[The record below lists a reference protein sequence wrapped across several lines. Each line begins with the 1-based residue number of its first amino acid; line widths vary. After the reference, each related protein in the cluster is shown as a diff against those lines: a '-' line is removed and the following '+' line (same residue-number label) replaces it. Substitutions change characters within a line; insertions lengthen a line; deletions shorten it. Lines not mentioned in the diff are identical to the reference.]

1 MKGWKK
7 ISHRNSNRK
16 RAGVTIQIPE
26 KTELKLKNVT
36 RDKKGH
42 PILIKRLIYQKD
54 RIIINTQ

>member
-1 MKGWKK
+1 M
-7 ISHRNSNRK
+7 
-16 RAGVTIQIPE
+16 TIQIPE

-54 RIIINTQ
+54 IIIINTQ